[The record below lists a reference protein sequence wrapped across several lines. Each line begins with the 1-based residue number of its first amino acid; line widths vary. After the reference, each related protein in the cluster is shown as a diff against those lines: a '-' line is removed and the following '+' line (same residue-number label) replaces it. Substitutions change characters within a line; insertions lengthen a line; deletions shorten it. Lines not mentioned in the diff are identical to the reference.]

1 MSSGDRLAGPVAGTA
16 AGVPYIALPSTAVDR
31 VAGERPV
38 PMIVA
43 WHGLAPPRSEA
54 ALAAAL
60 PMTGVPTWRVFLGLP
75 MTGRREADAGL
86 LGSATRGTRD
96 YLLELMAPVVENAAG
111 ELPEALGELRRQ
123 LGVPE
128 GPIGLAGFSVGAT
141 AALLT
146 LAEGAVPVAA
156 AALIAPLAIPARVV
170 AAFERRFDFA
180 YSWSPESHGV
190 ATRLDFASRADEV
203 ADRGS
208 PLLFISGES
217 DEIAPPSDAL
227 AVSDALRARG
237 ARTVEA
243 VTFRMGHALAAEPG
257 TAAAPPIAAAVSVDG
272 ALTDWFRRHLCP

>member
-1 MSSGDRLAGPVAGTA
+1 MSSGDRLTGPVAGTA

-31 VAGERPV
+31 AAGERQT
-38 PMIVA
+38 PMIVS
-43 WHGLAPPRSEA
+43 WHGLVPPRSEA

-60 PMTGVPTWRVFLGLP
+60 PMTGVPAWRVFLGLP
-75 MTGRREADAGL
+75 MTGGRQADAGL
-86 LGSATRGTRD
+86 IDSATRGTRD

-123 LGVPE
+123 LGVPA

-156 AALIAPLAIPARVV
+156 AALIAPLAIPTRVV
-170 AAFERRFDFA
+170 GVLERRFDFA

-190 ATRLDFASRADEV
+190 ATRLDFTSRAAEV

-208 PLLFISGES
+208 PLLLISGES

-243 VTFRMGHALAAEPG
+243 VTFRMGHALADEPG
-257 TAAAPPIAAAVSVDG
+257 TMAAPPIAAAVSVDG
-272 ALTDWFRRHLCP
+272 ALTDWFRRHLCQ